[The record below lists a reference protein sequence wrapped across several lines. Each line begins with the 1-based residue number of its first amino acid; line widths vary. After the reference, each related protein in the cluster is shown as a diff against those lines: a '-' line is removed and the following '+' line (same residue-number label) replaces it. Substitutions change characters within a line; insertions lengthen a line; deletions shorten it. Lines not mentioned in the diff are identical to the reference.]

1 MFEQSYG
8 FNQIAIKQKQCIV
21 KSRKDIKIE
30 SEIIRGIRRPELLIA
45 SNMSNV
51 VNADFC
57 IKLYKLGSLGFMHRA
72 FQDNNKYIEEVIKI
86 SEICPVTV
94 ASVGINEKDYFL
106 VEQLIRYGRASVICI
121 DVAHCFSKN
130 TLIMCKHIRE
140 NYPTIR
146 IVVGNTINPNAIE
159 FFNDYVDAIKV
170 GCASGSCCETRNTS
184 GCYKPQFSAVYDM
197 KEKAQKYGMP
207 LISDGGV
214 REPADFSKSIGA
226 GASATMAGYIF
237 ARCPES
243 AAKIIEIDGTKK
255 KSMSGMASRLV
266 QEEWKNKVSN
276 DCPEGATRIIDIG
289 EPVEDLIKRYAG
301 ALRSGISYSGFNNI
315 QDFREGCDFI
325 LV

>member
-1 MFEQSYG
+1 MFERSYA
-8 FNQIAIKQKQCIV
+8 FSDMAIIQKENICD
-21 KSRKDIKIE
+21 SRLDANVE
-30 SEIIRGIRRPELLIA
+30 GEVIRGIVRPIPLIA
-45 SNMSNV
+45 ANMSTV

-57 IKLYKLGSLGFMHRA
+57 ILLYKLGSLGFMHRA
-72 FQDNNKYIEEVIKI
+72 FPDNNKYIEEVAKI
-86 SEICPVTV
+86 SEICPITV

-106 VEQLIRYGRASVICI
+106 VEQLIRHGRASVICI

-146 IVVGNTINPNAIE
+146 IVVGNTINPDAIE

-170 GCASGSCCETRNTS
+170 GCASGSCCETKNTS

-197 KEKAQKYGMP
+197 KEKSQKYGMP

-243 AAKIIEIDGTKK
+243 AAKIIEIDGIKK

-266 QEEWKNKVSN
+266 QEKWKNKVSN
-276 DCPEGATRIIDIG
+276 DCPEGKTILIDIG
-289 EPVEDLIKRYAG
+289 ESAEKLLERYSG
-301 ALRSGISYSGFNNI
+301 ALRSGVSYAGFDNI
-315 QDFREGCDFI
+315 EDFKRNCEFLLI
-325 LV
+325 